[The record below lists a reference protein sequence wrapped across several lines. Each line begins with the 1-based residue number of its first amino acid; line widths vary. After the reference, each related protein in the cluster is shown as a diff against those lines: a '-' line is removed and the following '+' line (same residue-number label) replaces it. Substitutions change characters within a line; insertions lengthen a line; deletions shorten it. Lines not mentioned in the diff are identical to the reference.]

1 MASMKRSIARNM
13 AKTNMKDFGLVHIFK
28 KNAVDKGA
36 NGNGSD
42 KKRSPFSLRWRKW
55 VNGNPFR
62 KKAKK
67 K

>member
-13 AKTNMKDFGLVHIFK
+13 AKTNMKDAGLTHIFR
-28 KNAVDKGA
+28 KNVVDSKD
-36 NGNGSD
+36 GNGSN
-42 KKRSPFSLRWRKW
+42 KKRSPFSLRWRAW
-55 VNGNPFR
+55 INGNPFR